1 MASLTPGILLKL
13 LQSMNTDTKV
23 AGEHRSVLL
32 QVISIVP
39 ALAGTELWP
48 NRGFFLQLSDSS
60 HSTFVSLSHHDVELI
75 LTNKLQ
81 LGQFVYVQK
90 LEFAS
95 PVPRVAGIRPISGR
109 HPFVGS
115 PEPLIARF
123 SNGGFI
129 IQPVSDPNQSMDP
142 ILAYLSSK
150 RPSDTKP
157 ESETPLAKT
166 ASRSVLSPQEN
177 LITGKSEINKEKSA
191 GKLDIKQENIAGK
204 SEKSGQSPA
213 VKNREGNRPEKRSMS
228 AGKREKA
235 GRDPSPMS
243 GNGRM
248 GARSSSPIPS
258 KCVVPSLAMA
268 QEENRKVA
276 REAAIVVP
284 SRYRQ
289 ASPVGRKVGASP
301 SGRRASIS
309 PGRRLSGGFKVTPID
324 LAKKKVGS
332 GGPSGVCQRKSW
344 EDPDAP
350 IEQKEK
356 GGSKNKP
363 DMQAI
368 LRTQAA
374 MARRLSDAHGGGQSN
389 QGQVGDATGSSAN
402 SSEKPNKSSCVVGK
416 TEPSFTT
423 AAPKI
428 RVYDPKWTDGSISL
442 DALPAYLAN
451 LGKEA
456 RQRRLIASAA
466 AAEAL
471 DEAFVTESVVRS
483 LSMFSDLCSSS
494 KSNNPLLT
502 IDRFFAIYPTI
513 AKSADMASTL
523 FMARNPDKSQHTQ
536 DSRLALSS
544 LWVEAALATDMEI
557 ISLVEKSTIDNLPFS
572 GIQSLNGRYFSSSP
586 NRGKEEQEKHFPMYH
601 MPDSGKSWM
610 QGNGVKETGDLA
622 KLVVREACLWF
633 LSYVEEALGRGFPV
647 TRNKDS
653 GTKIGCCRDG
663 SQVAVILSQLKR
675 VNDWL
680 DKVGKETMEGEPFDK
695 MTERLK
701 RKIYGFLIEHVE
713 SAASALDLQA
723 NVKLAAS

>member
-191 GKLDIKQENIAGK
+191 GKLEIKQENIAGK

-324 LAKKKVGS
+324 L
-332 GGPSGVCQRKSW
+332 
-344 EDPDAP
+344 
-350 IEQKEK
+350 
-356 GGSKNKP
+356 
-363 DMQAI
+363 
-368 LRTQAA
+368 
-374 MARRLSDAHGGGQSN
+374 
-389 QGQVGDATGSSAN
+389 
-402 SSEKPNKSSCVVGK
+402 
-416 TEPSFTT
+416 
-423 AAPKI
+423 
-428 RVYDPKWTDGSISL
+428 
-442 DALPAYLAN
+442 
-451 LGKEA
+451 EA

>member
-191 GKLDIKQENIAGK
+191 GKLEIKQENIAGK

-324 LAKKKVGS
+324 LAK
-332 GGPSGVCQRKSW
+332 
-344 EDPDAP
+344 
-350 IEQKEK
+350 
-356 GGSKNKP
+356 
-363 DMQAI
+363 
-368 LRTQAA
+368 
-374 MARRLSDAHGGGQSN
+374 
-389 QGQVGDATGSSAN
+389 
-402 SSEKPNKSSCVVGK
+402 
-416 TEPSFTT
+416 
-423 AAPKI
+423 
-428 RVYDPKWTDGSISL
+428 
-442 DALPAYLAN
+442 
-451 LGKEA
+451 KEA